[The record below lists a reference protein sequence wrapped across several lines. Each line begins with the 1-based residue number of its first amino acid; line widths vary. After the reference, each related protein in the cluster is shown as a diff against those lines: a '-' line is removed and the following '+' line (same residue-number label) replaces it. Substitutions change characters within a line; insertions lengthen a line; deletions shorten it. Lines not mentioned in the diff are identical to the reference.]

1 MRSYITLG
9 ALLSSVAAIT
19 SPPSGA
25 LTVGSG
31 GTYSTIQKAID
42 ALDTGSSSTQT
53 IFIYSGTYNEQ
64 VKIPAL
70 SGGLKVYGYSE
81 SDSSYSGNGV
91 TVQQSCSQTS
101 CGTNND
107 GTATISNHADNTQF
121 YNINIKNTYGKGSQA
136 VALSCYGTKQG
147 YYGVAL
153 YGYQDTLLSNEGKHF
168 FGKSFIQGA
177 TDFIFGQHGIAWI
190 DGTDIRVNGN
200 GYVTASG
207 RASDSDVSYYV
218 INNSDV
224 AADSS
229 GSVTSG
235 SVYLGR
241 PWGEYARV
249 CFQNTALSNIINSE
263 GWKIWN
269 TGDERTGHVTFE
281 EYGNTGDGASGTRAS
296 FSTKISSA
304 LLQLTYHI
312 LSSELSTKKPVE
324 WVEFHITV
332 GTHNT
337 FCRPL
342 RRTTMNPT
350 SCTASHPPIP
360 TKQGQSRTA
369 ESLPLDTVSG
379 NYMPAFSPPGG
390 SGTTLH
396 KVLHDRIGATVVLH
410 PEQHTLSPGVSVGGY
425 RGSEVLDGLR
435 EGLTYLGS
443 AKSVLPSVAGSDI
456 GPWLTGVA
464 MHQGD

>member
-9 ALLSSVAAIT
+9 ALVSSVAALT
-19 SPPSGA
+19 SPPDGA

-42 ALDTGSSSTQT
+42 ALDTGSSSTQS

-70 SGGLKVYGYSE
+70 GGPLEVYGYTE
-81 SDSSYSGNGV
+81 DDSSYSGNEV
-91 TVQQSCSQTS
+91 NVEQSCSQTS

-107 GTATISNHADNTQF
+107 GTATISNHAANTKF

-136 VALSCYGTKQG
+136 VALSCYGTSQG

-200 GYVTASG
+200 GYIVASG

-218 INNSDV
+218 INNSNV
-224 AADSS
+224 AADAS
-229 GSVTSG
+229 GGVTTG
-235 SVYLGR
+235 NAYLGR

-249 CFQNTALSNIINSE
+249 CFQNTELSDIINGA

-269 TGDERTGHVTFE
+269 EGDERIGHVTFQE
-281 EYGNTGDGASGTRAS
+281 FGTRGRGLRGRAPAS
-296 FSTKISSA
+296 RR
-304 LLQLTYHI
+304 QLAARCPSRIYWEAIMLTGLI
-312 LSSELSTKKPVE
+312 
-324 WVEFHITV
+324 
-332 GTHNT
+332 
-337 FCRPL
+337 
-342 RRTTMNPT
+342 RRT
-350 SCTASHPPIP
+350 
-360 TKQGQSRTA
+360 
-369 ESLPLDTVSG
+369 
-379 NYMPAFSPPGG
+379 F
-390 SGTTLH
+390 
-396 KVLHDRIGATVVLH
+396 
-410 PEQHTLSPGVSVGGY
+410 
-425 RGSEVLDGLR
+425 LR
-435 EGLTYLGS
+435 
-443 AKSVLPSVAGSDI
+443 
-456 GPWLTGVA
+456 
-464 MHQGD
+464 